1 MKKLR
6 SYLGRVKTIIFRR
19 FISNWRSSD
28 GGNHEVLFWANW
40 ISQQKITQNPD
51 FLFRINPKRPLQN
64 ELTTLM
70 PWQVVSPEIL
80 DVGCGPLSTVGICF
94 SNGHVRLTGADPLA
108 DDYKNILEEEGIK
121 TNCELIKCAGEELS
135 KRFGKN
141 KFDLVCAFNSLD
153 HAVSPIKTFD
163 EMLSVCKING
173 YVYLWHA
180 ENEGL
185 EERYSGMHQWNFQQK
200 KNRPLVNDGR
210 NLCELIQDLTK
221 VEIIKLQKEKK
232 EKTFLKWIFKKVR

>member
-1 MKKLR
+1 MIKLKTFI
-6 SYLGRVKTIIFRR
+6 GRIKTIFFRK
-19 FISNWRSSD
+19 FIPEWRKSD
-28 GGNHEVLFWANW
+28 GGRKEVAFWANW
-40 ISQQKITQNPD
+40 ISQQKINQYPD

-64 ELTTLM
+64 ELTTLL
-70 PWQVVSPEIL
+70 PKQVVSPEIL

-108 DDYKNILEEEGIK
+108 DDYKNILEKEGIK
-121 TNCELIKCAGEELS
+121 SNCELIKCAGEELS

-141 KFDLVCAFNSLD
+141 KFDIVCAFNSLD
-153 HAVSPIKTFD
+153 HSVSPIKTFD

-185 EERYSGMHQWNFQQK
+185 EERYSGMHQWNLQQK
-200 KNRPLVNDGR
+200 KNRPLVSDGR

-221 VEIIKLQKEKK
+221 VEVIKLQREKK
-232 EKTFLKWIFKKVR
+232 GKTFLQWIFKKIR